1 VQPGRGYNCFVCGE
15 KGDAIAFIQ
24 KKLGLDFAGAVRLV
38 AEKSGMQLPVD
49 DYDRK
54 KDPRLPFWELNAA
67 AAEWFIRQFR
77 GHTPT
82 REYIQSRGFDLDQ
95 VAQFG
100 IGYAPANVSV
110 QSYLQSLGWDD
121 GKQLAGGLL
130 KAAEEKKPARALFR
144 DRLMFPIGDA
154 QGNAV
159 GFSGRAMGD
168 FQPKY
173 LNSAESPVFSKGRL
187 LYGYYRA
194 KSAARRADRILVV
207 EGCFD
212 VIRLAIAGLEETVAP
227 LGTAMTADQAE
238 LIKRLTPNCY
248 LIYDADV
255 AGLKAT
261 FRSADVLLAH
271 GIAPRIVS
279 LHVGNDPDSFVRDHG
294 VGDLERLI
302 EASVDVLDRKI
313 EILDA
318 AGTLKTTVGKR
329 DALEK
334 LLPTLKAAADPIT
347 RDLYLARAAEVLGIR
362 RTTLERTLT
371 GKSARFGKAVSAEL
385 VGVPPLRGSHV

>member
-1 VQPGRGYNCFVCGE
+1 VISDSVLEQLRGSADIVAIIGEYVPLKRAGNSFRGPCPFHNGKDANFSVQPGRGYNCFVCGE

-173 LNSAESPVFSKGRL
+173 LNSAESPRL
-187 LYGYYRA
+187 L
-194 KSAARRADRILVV
+194 
-207 EGCFD
+207 EGQ
-212 VIRLAIAGLEETVAP
+212 AP
-227 LGTAMTADQAE
+227 LRLLSREECRQACRPDPGRRRM
-238 LIKRLTPNCY
+238 LRRHSSGDRWPRGDC
-248 LIYDADV
+248 
-255 AGLKAT
+255 G
-261 FRSADVLLAH
+261 
-271 GIAPRIVS
+271 APRY
-279 LHVGNDPDSFVRDHG
+279 
-294 VGDLERLI
+294 GD
-302 EASVDVLDRKI
+302 D
-313 EILDA
+313 
-318 AGTLKTTVGKR
+318 G
-329 DALEK
+329 
-334 LLPTLKAAADPIT
+334 
-347 RDLYLARAAEVLGIR
+347 
-362 RTTLERTLT
+362 
-371 GKSARFGKAVSAEL
+371 
-385 VGVPPLRGSHV
+385 